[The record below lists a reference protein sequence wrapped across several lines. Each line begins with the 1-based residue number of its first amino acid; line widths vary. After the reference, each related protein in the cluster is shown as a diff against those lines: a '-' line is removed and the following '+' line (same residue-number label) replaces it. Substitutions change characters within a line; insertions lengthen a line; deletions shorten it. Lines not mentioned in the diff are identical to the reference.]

1 MAPKATLDE
10 LRVRLEANP
19 ELVLVEALPEMYF
32 HKGHLPGAI
41 NLPHTQVDELAPG
54 LLPDRDAEIVVYCA
68 NGPCANSGIASA
80 RLVALGY
87 ANVSDYHE
95 GKDEW
100 VASGLPVERE
110 VNAKA
115 A

>member
-1 MAPKATLDE
+1 MAPKITLDA
-10 LRVRLEANP
+10 LRARLEANP
-19 ELVLVEALPEMYF
+19 ALVLVEALPEMYF
-32 HKGHLPGAI
+32 DKAHLPGAI
-41 NLPHTQVDELAPG
+41 NIPHTEVDQLAPG

-87 ANVSDYHE
+87 SNVSDYHE

-100 VASGLPVERE
+100 VAAGLPVESG
-110 VNAKA
+110 VQAKA